1 MEDRVSIELVH
12 CGDDALLEFLFR
24 CDSDVAQDGAGKV
37 GKEALHE
44 IEPGAVLG
52 RESEFEAAG
61 GLLGREP
68 INLPVGR
75 LARVRYAPM
84 ATEFRSTAK

>member
-1 MEDRVSIELVH
+1 MSDFALPVTCYAHWAKRRIPHTTQHDRFSRFRTGRPLQTRFVVVSLRE
-12 CGDDALLEFLFR
+12 CG
-24 CDSDVAQDGAGKV
+24 
-37 GKEALHE
+37 
-44 IEPGAVLG
+44 
-52 RESEFEAAG
+52 
-61 GLLGREP
+61 LGREP

>member
-1 MEDRVSIELVH
+1 MSDEAEIVSERQSISDYERRLAKDIVMM
-12 CGDDALLEFLFR
+12 LLETR
-24 CDSDVAQDGAGKV
+24 VDARS
-37 GKEALHE
+37 
-44 IEPGAVLG
+44 VLG
-52 RESEFEAAG
+52 P
-61 GLLGREP
+61 EP

>member
-1 MEDRVSIELVH
+1 MKP
-12 CGDDALLEFLFR
+12 EFSSPPR
-24 CDSDVAQDGAGKV
+24 CKV
-37 GKEALHE
+37 GGMFTNHE
-44 IEPGAVLG
+44 
-52 RESEFEAAG
+52 
-61 GLLGREP
+61 LGREP